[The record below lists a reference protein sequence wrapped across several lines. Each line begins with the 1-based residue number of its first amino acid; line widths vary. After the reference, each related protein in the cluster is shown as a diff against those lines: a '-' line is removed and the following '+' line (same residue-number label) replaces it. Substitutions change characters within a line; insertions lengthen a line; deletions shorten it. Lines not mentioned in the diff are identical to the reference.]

1 MSQGFNFVV
10 LPTADANGSP
20 IPEALLGP
28 VYDRAREAFAAA
40 FGGFTES
47 SGFGGW
53 FNGSAVVS
61 EPIRILESFGDDNP
75 EASNQERPNSS
86 NAACS
91 GAMRLPGSI
100 EPARTCLAG
109 SIEPMSAH

>member
-75 EASNQERPNSS
+75 EARKATAELIKLGLGQ
-86 NAACS
+86 AAVMA
-91 GAMRLPGSI
+91 GFKPGTAEFI
-100 EPARTCLAG
+100 
-109 SIEPMSAH
+109 